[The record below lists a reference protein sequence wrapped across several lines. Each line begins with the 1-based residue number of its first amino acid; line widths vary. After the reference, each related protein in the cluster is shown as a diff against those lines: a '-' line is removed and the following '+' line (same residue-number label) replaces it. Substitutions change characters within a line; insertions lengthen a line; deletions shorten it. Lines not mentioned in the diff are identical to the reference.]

1 LFINLLNIIKDILYL
16 ANMFR
21 R

>member
-1 LFINLLNIIKDILYL
+1 FINLLNIIKDILYL